1 MRAWR
6 FGLGQ
11 RDSVGGG
18 EEFRA
23 AQSGERKGK
32 RKKKRRARDSLVSG
46 MEVGC

>member
-1 MRAWR
+1 VRVRR

-11 RDSVGGG
+11 RDLVGGG

-23 AQSGERKGK
+23 AQSAERK
-32 RKKKRRARDSLVSG
+32 RKRRARGSLVSG

>member
-1 MRAWR
+1 MRVRR

-11 RDSVGGG
+11 RDLVGGG

-23 AQSGERKGK
+23 AQSAERKRK
-32 RKKKRRARDSLVSG
+32 RKRKRRARGSLVSG